1 MSFRPSNKINHAFY
15 LAPSPVLGGS
25 FSSRQYGDLSC
36 ILYHVILSKTT
47 VLIRVN
53 QCLNIIRVN
62 SWNLLLKNC
71 SVFSVISVAIHK
83 SVLISVNQCLNI
95 IRVHSW
101 IKNFSATSAFSAVKY
116 SVLIRVN
123 PCLNLYLYLKKQTQF
138 FAVFGPKTAVCRIQS
153 QFKANLNPIQTQ
165 FFGFRILYT
174 GY

>member
-62 SWNLLLKNC
+62 PWNLLLKNC

-83 SVLISVNQCLNI
+83 SVLIYVNLGNLWLNY
-95 IRVHSW
+95 
-101 IKNFSATSAFSAVKY
+101 KPF
-116 SVLIRVN
+116 
-123 PCLNLYLYLKKQTQF
+123 LKKQTQF
-138 FAVFGPKTAVCRIQS
+138 YAVFGPKTAVCRKQS
-153 QFKANLNPIQTQ
+153 QFKPNSNPIQTQ
-165 FFGFRILYT
+165 FFGFWLLT
-174 GY
+174 TD